1 MDDVAD
7 VGGQQNEAER
17 AEDLRP
23 LRRDD
28 PAHQAEHADRR
39 DLQDEG
45 HDSLRD
51 LVERGNERCKGLA
64 LLACDQNAAAEQQRN
79 DNDLEHRRI
88 QQRLHR
94 VRREDVLDGRHK
106 VTFLGFIRRVLCKRQ
121 NREAA
126 LEKVRDHEADDA
138 GNSRRRQEVHN
149 GLPADL
155 ADLANIAHGE
165 HAVHNGEQHQRYNDK
180 LQKVDENVA
189 EGLEIAGRK
198 VRRVLRAHRRPEN
211 RTNRDTGHEADHDPY
226 AEAELF
232 LFFHRLFSPHKKRFR
247 GSFPILPH
255 PDYTMAREAAQRIF
269 CIMLIFREL
278 PQTFCYIFDKRAD
291 FLRFYFVT
299 FPQFLVDVLQVIF
312 QRQDMRTPMFSRC
325 AHMYLHDLQSILRRF
340 IPAEADGRLGELRRW
355 VDEGPFDG

>member
-7 VGGQQNEAER
+7 VGSQQDEAER
-17 AEDLRP
+17 AEDLGA

-51 LVERGNERCKGLA
+51 LVERGNKRCKGLA

-79 DNDLEHRRI
+79 DDDLEHRRI

-106 VTFLGFIRRVLCKRQ
+106 VTFLGLIGCILCKRQ

-126 LEKVRDHEADDA
+126 LEKVRDHKTDDA

-155 ADLANIAHGE
+155 ADLADIAHGE

-198 VRRVLRAHRRPEN
+198 VRRILRAHRRPEN

-232 LFFHRLFSPHKKRFR
+232 LFFHRLFSPQK
-247 GSFPILPH
+247 
-255 PDYTMAREAAQRIF
+255 IF
-269 CIMLIFREL
+269 WKLSHSS
-278 PQTFCYIFDKRAD
+278 T
-291 FLRFYFVT
+291 
-299 FPQFLVDVLQVIF
+299 
-312 QRQDMRTPMFSRC
+312 S
-325 AHMYLHDLQSILRRF
+325 
-340 IPAEADGRLGELRRW
+340 
-355 VDEGPFDG
+355 